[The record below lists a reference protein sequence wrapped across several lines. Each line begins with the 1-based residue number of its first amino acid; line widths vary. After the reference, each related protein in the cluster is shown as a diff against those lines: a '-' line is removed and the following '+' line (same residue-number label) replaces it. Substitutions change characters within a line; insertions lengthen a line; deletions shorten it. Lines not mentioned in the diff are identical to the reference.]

1 MAGITDVVE
10 KKNTEAAG
18 AETAARTAAK
28 TARKAPAKAATVK
41 AATPKAKTAEAD
53 VKTPAPKPAA
63 AAKAAPKAIETPKAE
78 TSAPARP
85 AKPKVASRPGEV
97 AAPVPAKAK
106 APAKPRAP
114 KPQAEPKP
122 ELEAV
127 PPAPV
132 AAPPQPEPEPEPAL
146 PPREPIT
153 IWAISDG
160 RAGIE
165 AQAVGLAEAV
175 ARQVPAQI
183 VVKRVGWS
191 GRTGRL
197 PWWANWLPRRW
208 LTPESGIQAPWPDLW
223 IAAGRATLP
232 LSIRAK
238 RWSGGKTYVVQI
250 QDPRVPANMFDLVI
264 PPKHDRLTGDNV
276 LPILGSPH
284 RVTSQRLETE
294 YEKFKDQIDALPRP
308 RVAVLLGGKSKAFD
322 LSAVRAAEMAHQI
335 QLPLEQEGGSL
346 LMTFSRRTP
355 DQAKALL
362 TARLRHLPGII
373 WDGQG
378 PNPYFAFLAAADYIL
393 VTEDSTNMATEAAS
407 TGKPVFILKMD
418 GTSLKF
424 RLLHQEL
431 EGMGAA
437 RPYGGAFHGW
447 TYEPVDETGR
457 AAAEVVARMDARG
470 EGATNA

>member
-10 KKNTEAAG
+10 KKD
-18 AETAARTAAK
+18 TAATAPKA
-28 TARKAPAKAATVK
+28 ARIRKAPAQPTAKPADAKTE
-41 AATPKAKTAEAD
+41 AATPLAAGNTEATPTPKPKPRTAARPKTRPGSVEAPAAEQ
-53 VKTPAPKPAA
+53 PAP
-63 AAKAAPKAIETPKAE
+63 APVTPE
-78 TSAPARP
+78 P
-85 AKPKVASRPGEV
+85 VASES
-97 AAPVPAKAK
+97 AAPVT
-106 APAKPRAP
+106 AP
-114 KPQAEPKP
+114 
-122 ELEAV
+122 EAST
-127 PPAPV
+127 
-132 AAPPQPEPEPEPAL
+132 
-146 PPREPIT
+146 REPIT

-191 GRTGRL
+191 GRIGRL

-208 LTPESGIQAPWPDLW
+208 LTPESGIEPPWPDLW

-264 PPKHDRLTGDNV
+264 PPKHDRLTGENV
-276 LPILGSPH
+276 LPITGSPH
-284 RVTSQRLETE
+284 RVTATRLDSE

-308 RVAVLLGGKSKAFD
+308 RVAVLLGGKSRAFD
-322 LSAVRAAEMAHQI
+322 LSALRAAEMAHQI

-355 DQAKALL
+355 EQAKALL

-373 WDGQG
+373 WDGAG
-378 PNPYFAFLAAADYIL
+378 ANPYFAFLAAADYIL

-424 RLLHQEL
+424 RLFHQEL
-431 EGMGAA
+431 ESMGAA

-447 TYEPVDETGR
+447 TYDPVDETGR

>member
-10 KKNTEAAG
+10 KKSTEAA
-18 AETAARTAAK
+18 TK
-28 TARKAPAKAATVK
+28 TARKAPAKTAA
-41 AATPKAKTAEAD
+41 A
-53 VKTPAPKPAA
+53 KPAA
-63 AAKAAPKAIETPKAE
+63 ARATPPEGAKPQVEPKPAPRPRTA
-78 TSAPARP
+78 ARP
-85 AKPKVASRPGEV
+85 KSRPGAVEAPPAPIV
-97 AAPVPAKAK
+97 EAAPPGTAS
-106 APAKPRAP
+106 
-114 KPQAEPKP
+114 EPKP
-122 ELEAV
+122 APRRKVPAPAAV
-127 PPAPV
+127 APV
-132 AAPPQPEPEPEPAL
+132 AAPPAPEVPA
-146 PPREPIT
+146 REPIT

-175 ARQVPAQI
+175 ARQVPAKI

-197 PWWANWLPRRW
+197 PWWANWMPRRW
-208 LTPESGIQAPWPDLW
+208 LTPDSGIQAPWPDLW

-232 LSIRAK
+232 LSIRAR

-250 QDPRVPANMFDLVI
+250 QDPRVPATMFDLVI
-264 PPKHDRLTGDNV
+264 PPKHDRLTGDNI
-276 LPILGSPH
+276 LPITGSPH
-284 RVTSQRLETE
+284 RVTSQRLDSE
-294 YEKFKDQIDALPRP
+294 YEKFKDQIDALPHP
-308 RVAVLLGGKSKAFD
+308 RVAVLLGGRSRAFD
-322 LSAVRAAEMAHQI
+322 LSALRAAEMAHQI

-373 WDGQG
+373 WDGEG

-418 GTSLKF
+418 GQSLKF
-424 RLLHQEL
+424 RLFHQEL
-431 EGMGAA
+431 ERQGAA

-457 AAAEVVARMDARG
+457 AAAEVVARMDGRTDG
-470 EGATNA
+470 KTP

>member
-1 MAGITDVVE
+1 VAGITDVVE
-10 KKNTEAAG
+10 KKTPEATEPKP
-18 AETAARTAAK
+18 ARK
-28 TARKAPAKAATVK
+28 TARKAPTKAAAARDVAPKAASRTVK
-41 AATPKAKTAEAD
+41 PPKAPASAEAD
-53 VKTPAPKPAA
+53 TTSKPRTA
-63 AAKAAPKAIETPKAE
+63 
-78 TSAPARP
+78 ARP
-85 AKPKVASRPGEV
+85 RSRPGSVETEIPPE
-97 AAPVPAKAK
+97 AEAG
-106 APAKPRAP
+106 APAPD
-114 KPQAEPKP
+114 
-122 ELEAV
+122 
-127 PPAPV
+127 PV
-132 AAPPQPEPEPEPAL
+132 AAPAPERPTRA
-146 PPREPIT
+146 PIT

-175 ARQVPAQI
+175 ARQVPARI

-208 LTPESGIQAPWPDLW
+208 LTPESEIQPPWPDLW

-232 LSIRAK
+232 LSIRAR
-238 RWSGGKTYVVQI
+238 RWSGDKTYVVQI
-250 QDPRVPANMFDLVI
+250 QDPRVPAHMFDLVI
-264 PPKHDRLTGDNV
+264 PPKHDRLSGDNV
-276 LPILGSPH
+276 LPITGSPH
-284 RVTSQRLETE
+284 RVTAARLDAE
-294 YEKFKDQIDALPRP
+294 YAKFKDQIDSLPRP

-355 DQAKALL
+355 DPAKALL

-378 PNPYFAFLAAADYIL
+378 ANPYFAFLAAADYIL
-393 VTEDSTNMATEAAS
+393 VTEDSTNMAVEAAS
-407 TGKPVFILKMD
+407 TGKPVFVLKMD
-418 GTSLKF
+418 GQSLKF
-424 RLLHQEL
+424 RLFHQEL

-447 TYEPVDETGR
+447 TYVPVDETGR
-457 AAAEVVARMDARG
+457 AAAEVVARMDGRG
-470 EGATNA
+470 GAGAASA

>member
-10 KKNTEAAG
+10 KKNTEAT
-18 AETAARTAAK
+18 EPKAAK
-28 TARKAPAKAATVK
+28 PRKAPARAGAT
-41 AATPKAKTAEAD
+41 TL
-53 VKTPAPKPAA
+53 A
-63 AAKAAPKAIETPKAE
+63 AAKAAKTPKVETPVPVE
-78 TSAPARP
+78 TSPKPRTAARP
-85 AKPKVASRPGEV
+85 KSRPGAVEAPTPVETASPEPKAKPAPRRKAV
-97 AAPVPAKAK
+97 APPVP
-106 APAKPRAP
+106 
-114 KPQAEPKP
+114 EPV
-122 ELEAV
+122 A
-127 PPAPV
+127 PPAPEV
-132 AAPPQPEPEPEPAL
+132 PEVPA
-146 PPREPIT
+146 REPIT

-175 ARQVPAQI
+175 ARQVPATI

-191 GRTGRL
+191 GRIGRL

-264 PPKHDRLTGDNV
+264 PPRHDRLTGDNV
-276 LPILGSPH
+276 LPITGSPH

-294 YEKFKDQIDALPRP
+294 YEKFKDRIDGLPHP

-322 LSAVRAAEMAHQI
+322 LPALRAAEMAHQI

-355 DQAKALL
+355 EPAKALL
-362 TARLRHLPGII
+362 TARLRHLPGMI
-373 WDGQG
+373 WDGDG
-378 PNPYFAFLAAADYIL
+378 ANPYFAFLAAADYIL

-418 GTSLKF
+418 GASLKF
-424 RLLHQEL
+424 RLFHQEL
-431 EGMGAA
+431 ESMGAA

-457 AAAEVVARMDARG
+457 AAAEIVARMDARSAT
-470 EGATNA
+470 GATNA